1 MTKFVKVF
9 GPGCLK
15 CETLYEN
22 VKKAAEELGIETFIE
37 KVQDIKQMALFGVFK
52 TPGLWIDGQVVS
64 QGEVLS
70 VEEIKK
76 LLSK

>member
-1 MTKFVKVF
+1 
-9 GPGCLK
+9 GCLK

-22 VKKAAEELGIETFIE
+22 VKKAAQELGIEVFIE

-52 TPGLWIDGQVVS
+52 TPALWIDGQLVS
-64 QGEVLS
+64 QGELLS
-70 VEEIKK
+70 VEDVKK

>member
-1 MTKFVKVF
+1 MQRFIKVF
-9 GPGCLK
+9 GPGCIR

-22 VKKAAEELGIETFIE
+22 VKKAAQELGMEVFIE
-37 KVQDIKQMALFGVFK
+37 KVQDIKQMSLFGIFK
-52 TPGLWIDGQVVS
+52 TPALWIDGKIVS

-76 LLSK
+76 FIK